1 MTLFKNPEFF
11 KISGD
16 KTVTV
21 SVTFD
26 VGEKVDERTLLLNAA
41 EAIKYLATNKV
52 HKSWARKIEVK

>member
-1 MTLFKNPEFF
+1 MKVIKNPEVF

-26 VGEKVDERTLLLNAA
+26 VGTKTNERDILLNAA
-41 EAIKYLATNKV
+41 EAIKFYADNKA
-52 HKSWARKIEVK
+52 HKSWERNIAIK